1 MRWAGPCCMTSACCE
16 GAEHASASEPDA
28 EALGRCGQPGLRAEP
43 PADVGW
49 ARLSGPGAHPGL
61 GHPGMALAARVAQA
75 LDASGAQVV
84 VLGRAGQDLSA
95 YGLRYSHLGWA
106 YKSADGPW
114 RVLHKLNT
122 CGTGR
127 SVVMRQGLG
136 EFFLDGLWRYEAVW
150 AVPTPQTQAAL
161 LPWLQNPQRTAWL
174 HEPAYNLVSYAWGQ
188 RYQQSNQWAIELLA
202 AASAPE
208 VHDRAQA
215 QAWLRLQGYQ
225 PTVLRLGPL
234 TRLGARVSRAQ
245 VAFDDH
251 PAEQRFSD
259 RIATVTVDSVLAWL
273 PRAGLAGAPLR
284 ENLP

>member
-1 MRWAGPCCMTSACCE
+1 MLLRLNVLRWLAAVGLAGPGHALPVWAGQDCHE
-16 GAEHASASEPDA
+16 
-28 EALGRCGQPGLRAEP
+28 RAP
-43 PADVGW
+43 TLNSVTQ
-49 ARLSGPGAHPGL
+49 
-61 GHPGMALAARVAQA
+61 GMALASRVSGA

-106 YKSADGPW
+106 YKSTEGPW

-122 CGTGR
+122 CGTVR

-136 EFFLDGLWRYEAVW
+136 EFFLDDLWRYEAVW
-150 AVPTPQTQAAL
+150 AVPTPQIQAAL

-188 RYQQSNQWAIELLA
+188 RYQQSNQWAIELMA
-202 AASAPE
+202 AALVPE
-208 VHDRAQA
+208 MHDRSQA

-234 TRLGARVSRAQ
+234 TRLGARVSRVQ

-251 PAEQRFSD
+251 PPEQRFSD

-273 PRAGLAGAPLR
+273 PRAGLAGAPVR
-284 ENLP
+284 EPGP